1 MKYFKI
7 YDVLGNLGGTSGS
20 THESSSDVCERT
32 QLFRMVKAKEKN
44 SGLKWWQ
51 LLDERYELIPLGLA
65 QNFNLQAIDYVM
77 VIKFTLM
84 KPLQEEDRISGV
96 RLELRYN
103 VTRLHSVDSEALQL

>member
-1 MKYFKI
+1 
-7 YDVLGNLGGTSGS
+7 
-20 THESSSDVCERT
+20 
-32 QLFRMVKAKEKN
+32 
-44 SGLKWWQ
+44 
-51 LLDERYELIPLGLA
+51 
-65 QNFNLQAIDYVM
+65 M